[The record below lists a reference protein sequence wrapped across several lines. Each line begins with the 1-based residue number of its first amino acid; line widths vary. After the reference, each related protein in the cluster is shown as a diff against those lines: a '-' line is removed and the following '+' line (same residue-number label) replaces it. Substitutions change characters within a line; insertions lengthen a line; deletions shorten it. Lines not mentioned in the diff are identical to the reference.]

1 MPSPDSPD
9 RETLIGLGDINDH
22 EVFSEFAYCADVDET
37 SLKILSSNLAI
48 EQPAA
53 ETQVTFV
60 SDSVED
66 DLTKTG
72 LEQLKM
78 TYFNDTWVLKEE
90 IIELNGTGAKDSVA
104 TDVYRI
110 QEIDAIQRGSAGG
123 AVGTITCKKKGA
135 ANLYA
140 EIKPGRSIFERLLH
154 YVPPGMI
161 AVITDI
167 FISATKTTGTKF
179 VLIVTQ
185 DFTDDGG
192 EKLSLGLAHA
202 LAAYGTGSVWMPNL
216 PYVVDATGWTRGR
229 TIAIAVQGIAA
240 DQDASASIRFYQYT
254 P

>member
-1 MPSPDSPD
+1 MTAPNRID
-9 RETLIGLGDINDH
+9 RETLIGLGDISGH
-22 EVFSEFAYCADVDET
+22 TVFTEYAYCADVDET
-37 SLKILSSNLAI
+37 GLKILSSNLTI

-60 SDSVED
+60 SNSVED

-78 TYFNDTWVLKEE
+78 VYFDDAWVLKEE
-90 IIELNGTGAKDSVA
+90 IIELNGTGAKDSIA

-110 QEIDAIQRGSAGG
+110 QEIYAIQRGSAGG
-123 AVGTITCKKKGA
+123 AVGTITCKKKGSTE
-135 ANLYA
+135 LYA
-140 EIKPGRSIFERLLH
+140 EIQTGRSVFERLLH
-154 YVPPGMI
+154 YVPPGDI

-167 FISATKTTGTKF
+167 FISSTKTAGTKF
-179 VLIVTQ
+179 VLISTH

-192 EKLSLGLAHA
+192 ELMSIGIAHA
-202 LAAYGTGSVWMPNL
+202 VTAYGTGSVWGPKL
-216 PYVVDATGWTRGR
+216 PYVIDARDWTRGR

-240 DQDASASIRFYQYT
+240 DQDASASISFYQYT